1 MAVVLEGG
9 YDLATLERSSEA
21 VIKTLMI
28 NPNDTEA
35 FNSLVKELSEQKQTS
50 YESMQTHSQANI
62 RESFRNMASNVAKAH
77 KKCWPS
83 LNHLIFEK

>member
-9 YDLATLERSSEA
+9 YDLAALERSSEA

-35 FNSLVKELSEQKQTS
+35 FNSLVNELSEKNQTS
-50 YESMQTHSQANI
+50 YESMQAHS
-62 RESFRNMASNVAKAH
+62 
-77 KKCWPS
+77 
-83 LNHLIFEK
+83 

>member
-9 YDLATLERSSEA
+9 YDLAALERSSEA

-35 FNSLVKELSEQKQTS
+35 FNSLVNELSEQNQTS
-50 YESMQTHSQANI
+50 YESMQAHS
-62 RESFRNMASNVAKAH
+62 
-77 KKCWPS
+77 
-83 LNHLIFEK
+83 

>member
-9 YDLATLERSSEA
+9 YDLAALERSSEA

-35 FNSLVKELSEQKQTS
+35 FNSLVNELSEK
-50 YESMQTHSQANI
+50 N
-62 RESFRNMASNVAKAH
+62 
-77 KKCWPS
+77 
-83 LNHLIFEK
+83 